1 MAQIA
6 RRTDVIEAKAALAI
20 PLVLG
25 AICALGLSA
34 LLFIFR
40 GDGMLLGLAW
50 VLIVGAIAAIGYAC
64 YVGWLAKQE
73 TSHSFA
79 VECVY
84 CHERIELLE
93 PPGDEDVTCT
103 QCHRLIPMK
112 NSVPLPVFEVR
123 CGFCNTL
130 NFYSDKSQFL
140 ICENCDREIPITT
153 AEDLPQKAI
162 PKGYVVDEDNSPYEV
177 TLDAIPNAE
186 HPGEDLIGCLQH
198 MLALNRTQVKDLL
211 ANLPT
216 TLLVGIPKKKAEML
230 RAQLTA
236 HGATAN
242 YTQVK
247 Q

>member
-20 PLVLG
+20 PLILG
-25 AICALGLSA
+25 AIVALGISGV
-34 LLFIFR
+34 LFIFK
-40 GDGMLLGLAW
+40 GDGMLLGLAY
-50 VLIVGAIAAIGYAC
+50 VLAIGALVAIGYAC
-64 YVGWLAKQE
+64 YVGWVAKKE
-73 TSHSFA
+73 TSHAFT

-84 CHERIELLE
+84 CHQKIELLD
-93 PPGDEDVTCT
+93 PPGDVDVTCT
-103 QCHRLIPMK
+103 HCHRLIPMQD
-112 NSVPLPVFEVR
+112 SVALPVFEVR

-140 ICENCDREIPITT
+140 ICESCDREIPITT
-153 AEDLPQKAI
+153 AEEAPQKAI
-162 PKGYVVDEDNSPYEV
+162 PRGYVVDDDNSPYEL
-177 TLDAIPNAE
+177 TLDAISNPE

-198 MLALNRTQVKDLL
+198 MLALNRAQVKDLL
-211 ANLPT
+211 ADLPT

-230 RAQLTA
+230 KAQLGA

-242 YTQVK
+242 ATQVK